1 MNTWKKES
9 SLKLK
14 NEIKITKSIINSNQ
28 GVTKE
33 SAENALKNLEN
44 VLASLT

>member
-1 MNTWKKES
+1 MSTWGKEC

-14 NEIKITKSIINSNQ
+14 NEIKITKSIINNNQ
-28 GVTKE
+28 GLTKE
-33 SAENALKNLEN
+33 SAESALKNLEN

>member
-1 MNTWKKES
+1 MSTWEKEC

-14 NEIKITKSIINSNQ
+14 NEIKITKLIINSNH